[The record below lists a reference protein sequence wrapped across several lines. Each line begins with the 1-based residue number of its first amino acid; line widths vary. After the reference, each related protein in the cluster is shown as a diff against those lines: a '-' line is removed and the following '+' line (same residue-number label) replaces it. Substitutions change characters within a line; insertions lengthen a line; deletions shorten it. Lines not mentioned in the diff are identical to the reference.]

1 MAVIGVNKIPEV
13 LNDFNVY
20 DNDGQKLVGIS
31 DSVTLSSMALM
42 TQNIGGAGIGGE
54 YAAPVVGHTQS
65 QQQEIPFRI
74 LYESITKYMDHSK
87 TASLTLRGAVQVTNP
102 STGVTEMVGV
112 RYIIR
117 GKTVEVNPGSA
128 KVGDAMGA
136 SLKLE
141 VLYEKLEVDGKTL
154 MEHDKLNEI
163 FVVNGVDIMDQVRR
177 LC

>member
-1 MAVIGVNKIPEV
+1 
-13 LNDFNVY
+13 
-20 DNDGQKLVGIS
+20 
-31 DSVTLSSMALM
+31 
-42 TQNIGGAGIGGE
+42 
-54 YAAPVVGHTQS
+54 
-65 QQQEIPFRI
+65 
-74 LYESITKYMDHSK
+74 
-87 TASLTLRGAVQVTNP
+87 VTNP

-117 GKTVEVNPGSA
+117 GKTIEVNPGSA